1 MSRVGQAWS
10 QPGKYQD
17 MSRTATVLSLLLG
30 LLLLALFAR
39 ISFNALHAV
48 PSFDGAM
55 NMEVSNS
62 IAHGEGYRRSY
73 AAREAFPHE
82 IQTGAPY
89 ILPTALVFRLW
100 GVGLPQAQITNIA
113 YLALLLAA
121 TYLLV
126 DLQGGRVLAL
136 FAACTVVV
144 VPGLQNFGFGG
155 YGEIPA
161 LALAFAAAAI
171 YFRSSRTQSVA
182 NAFAAGIVLALAVI
196 TKTVMLIGAGAI
208 CLCILLE
215 FFSNDDARVARLKR
229 LAAFAGGGALTLLA
243 MEIWRLI
250 SLGGIRAWKTWWLDE
265 AGGIFMQAGVR
276 PGLHKI
282 GGSLREKM
290 LVHIDYLSH
299 DYRLASWIVVLWL
312 VLLCL
317 ACAAMLLRPNQRRGK
332 WGTLTVL
339 LTALTYMLWWL
350 LVTPTE
356 KTWHRRIID
365 GMICTDVG
373 LIMFAAAWLRDA
385 QLQPR
390 PAWSTA
396 LMRSLAV
403 LTLAIPMIWLAKD
416 SRMLW
421 ATVADTDQGGL
432 EKVAQQI
439 RSLPQDA
446 YIFGVGWYSAPRL
459 GLLSE
464 RPVLDFNDIPV
475 SRMEHGRPIYF
486 LAEPVNPEAAWLRL
500 RTTYGLPAPPAHQ
513 FAVIPVSELVPKPF
527 ENRDMPVLRHIV
539 AGENYQY
546 MRGFN
551 NPEGANGRWLSDD
564 NLILLT
570 PQEGDRFELTVYA
583 LPVSSYTYKSAPQ
596 VFVNF
601 NGCDATPQAVKP
613 NSETTLSFDIPAR
626 CHVAAG
632 NPVSIRIEVDNL
644 LATAMTVD
652 PRPLAILAKSMGF
665 VSSAPPALQS
675 SPSPADV
682 Q

>member
-1 MSRVGQAWS
+1 MNRIGQAWF
-10 QPGKYQD
+10 QPGKYQS
-17 MSRTATVLSLLLG
+17 MSRTAIVLSLLLG
-30 LLLLALFAR
+30 LILLALFAR
-39 ISFNALHAV
+39 ISFNALHAA

-126 DLQGGRVLAL
+126 ALHGGRVLAL

-161 LALAFAAAAI
+161 LALAFAAATL
-171 YFRSSRTQSVA
+171 YFRGSRTHPVT

-208 CLCILLE
+208 CLCILLQ
-215 FFSNDDARVARLKR
+215 FFYSDDARAARLKR
-229 LAAFAGGGALTLLA
+229 LAAFASGGALTLLA
-243 MEIWRLI
+243 MEVWRLI

-265 AGGIFMQAGVR
+265 AGGIFMQAGIR
-276 PGLHKI
+276 PGLHEI
-282 GGSLREKM
+282 GGGLREKM

-312 VLLCL
+312 VLLCF
-317 ACAAMLLRPNQRRGK
+317 ACAATLLRPSQRRGK

-339 LTALTYMLWWL
+339 LTALIYMLWWL

-390 PAWSTA
+390 PTWSTV
-396 LMRSLAV
+396 LMRSLAA

-421 ATVADTDQGGL
+421 ATAADTDQEGL
-432 EKVAQQI
+432 EKVIQQI

-446 YIFGVGWYSAPRL
+446 YIFGIGWYSAPRL

-464 RPVLDFNDIPV
+464 RPILDFNDIPV

-486 LAEPVNPEAAWLRL
+486 LAEPVNPKAAWLRL
-500 RTTYGLPAPPAHQ
+500 RTTYGLPEPPAHQ

-539 AGENYQY
+539 AGENYHY

-564 NLILLT
+564 NVILLT

-583 LPVSSYTYKSAPQ
+583 LPVSSYIYTSAPQ

-601 NGCDATPQAVKP
+601 NGCDATPQTAKP
-613 NSETTLSFDIPAR
+613 NSETTLSFDIPAH

-632 NPVSIRIEVDNL
+632 NPVSVRIEVDNL
-644 LATAMTVD
+644 LKTAMTVD

-665 VSSAPPALQS
+665 VSSASPALHS